1 MEGTYLYYQED
12 NLFKL
17 GAYGGVQRLPGP
29 MEIWSLLFPM
39 LMYFMYLH
47 RPADIVK

>member
-1 MEGTYLYYQED
+1 MEGTYITKKTIYS
-12 NLFKL
+12 
-17 GAYGGVQRLPGP
+17 
-29 MEIWSLLFPM
+29 SLLFPM